1 MEIFGDSA
9 LNCVYAV
16 VALVSFLF
24 AVLSLIGTEI
34 GDALDLGADVDVD
47 VDSEGGFDFINISP
61 FALAVFGATFGLV
74 GLITSVWAELTAIPS
89 ILIASGAGLLVG
101 GLAHVLFI
109 FVLSPSK
116 SSHFSLEEDAVGR
129 EVEVTITIPA
139 DGRGQVA
146 YNNVSG
152 RVTLGARSATG
163 EEIRS
168 GNTVV
173 IVKLA
178 GRNAVVQPV
187 DLK

>member
-1 MEIFGDSA
+1 MEIFGNSA
-9 LNCVYAV
+9 LNCVYGL
-16 VALVSFLF
+16 VAGISFLF

-34 GDALDLGADVDVD
+34 GDALDFDADVDGD
-47 VDSEGGFDFINISP
+47 VDSGLDFINISP

-74 GLITSVWAELTAIPS
+74 ALITSIWAEMTAIPS
-89 ILIASGAGLLVG
+89 ILSATGAGLLVG
-101 GLAHVLFI
+101 GVAHALFI
-109 FVLSPSK
+109 YVLSPSI

-139 DGRGQVA
+139 KGRGQVA
-146 YNNVSG
+146 YTNVSG

-163 EEIRS
+163 KKISS
-168 GNTVV
+168 GTSVV